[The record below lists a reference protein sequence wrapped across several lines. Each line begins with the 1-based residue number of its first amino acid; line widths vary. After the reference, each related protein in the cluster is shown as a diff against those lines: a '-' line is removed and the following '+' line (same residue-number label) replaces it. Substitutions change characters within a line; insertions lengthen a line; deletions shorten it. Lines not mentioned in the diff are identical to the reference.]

1 MKGLFYRLL
10 SWLGRHVGVWFVAA
24 FAWLVSTGYFLF
36 RPGRVATSVRFYRAL
51 HPERGAG
58 HALRCTW
65 RQFHHFAG
73 VYAERLRLASTRDQR
88 LSDSSQLTA
97 HSSQLTAPS
106 SQPPQRPG
114 FSCTEEGLDHLAR
127 AAEARTGAILVMSH
141 VGSWE
146 IGARLLQRRGFPLQ
160 LHMGIKAREQIER
173 LQKSDLQQDGVEVLA
188 AASAEASPF
197 DLVEGLRFL
206 RAGGFVSLAADRPR
220 GEPGRTVAVR
230 FLGHEVRLSAAPWVL
245 ALLSRAPVF
254 HFFALR
260 TGRGRYLF
268 VASTPRVVRVER
280 RADRDEAIRR
290 AAQDYADDLAD
301 IVRRHPEQW
310 YSFEPFL
317 GPSMASG

>member
-1 MKGLFYRLL
+1 MRGIFYRIL
-10 SWLGRHVGVWFVAA
+10 SWFGRAVGVWFVAA

-51 HPERGAG
+51 HPERGTG

-73 VYAERLRLASTRDQR
+73 VFAERLRLASAVDSPLPNRELQR
-88 LSDSSQLTA
+88 AD
-97 HSSQLTAPS
+97 
-106 SQPPQRPG
+106 
-114 FSCTEEGLDHLAR
+114 FSCTEDGLDHLAR
-127 AAEARTGAILVMSH
+127 AAEAKTGAILVMSH

-173 LQKSDLQQDGVEVLA
+173 LQKSDLRRDGVEVLA

-206 RAGGFVSLAADRPR
+206 RAGGFVSLAADRAR

-245 ALLSRAPVF
+245 ALLSHAPVF

-260 TGRGRYLF
+260 TGRGRYRF
-268 VASTPRVVRVER
+268 AASTPRTVSAGN
-280 RADRDEAIRR
+280 RAGRDDAVRR
-290 AAQDYADDLAD
+290 AAQDYADDLAEV
-301 IVRRHPEQW
+301 VRRHPEQW

-317 GPSMASG
+317 GPPIA